1 MIIVRD
7 KAVLDE
13 ALGAFRAAGKSI
25 GFVGTSGALHAGH
38 LSLLR
43 QAAGENDV
51 AIMFWTGE
59 MAFPWAAGSNPAYLR
74 DVERDAALARGAG
87 ASLLYIP
94 RGEEIFPEPPMAQVS
109 ALGMHRPGLRESRHL
124 DMVALF
130 MTKFLNMIGGCTCYM
145 GEKDWQQLQMM
156 RRIASDLSLPVSRF
170 VGSPTVRDADGVPL
184 SSRNVKL
191 TVAQRQA
198 AAVVPRALRAAADAI
213 NAGERDGARVR
224 SIIVD
229 AIEAVAL
236 LVYAEVLSENLRDL
250 LPLRG
255 PIRLMAAARF
265 GDVEILDSVGV
276 DAGVSC

>member
-7 KAVLDE
+7 RAVLDE
-13 ALGAFRAAGKSI
+13 ALGAFRSAGQSI

-43 QAAGENDV
+43 QASAENHV

-87 ASLLYIP
+87 AGLLYIP

-109 ALGMHRPGLRESRHL
+109 APGMHRPGLTEPRHL

-130 MTKFLNMIGGCTCYM
+130 MSKFLNMIGGCTCYM

-156 RRIASDLSLPVSRF
+156 GRIASDLSLPVSRF

-198 AAVVPRALRAAADAI
+198 AAVVPRALQAAADAI
-213 NAGERDGARVR
+213 IAGERDGARVR

-229 AIEAVAL
+229 AIEAVAP
-236 LVYAEVLSENLRDL
+236 LVYAEVLSENLQDL
-250 LPLRG
+250 HLLRG

-276 DAGVSC
+276 DAGMFG